1 MMRFFKVSLLVTVFC
16 FSSISW
22 SKDLTS
28 RLGVGFS
35 DNFSESLPSLHVKY
49 YSSLETAFSAA
60 LGVDTDKDNS
70 KFGFLA
76 KVYRTIFMEDNLN
89 FYMGAGAGLLSQE
102 ISGSNSS
109 GFELNGYAGVEF
121 FLPGLDSLGLS
132 FEMGVGVSS
141 PSSGTRFRTIG
152 QTAGVVFYF

>member
-1 MMRFFKVSLLVTVFC
+1 MFLRGAVVCLLICMGFQVH
-16 FSSISW
+16 

-35 DNFSESLPSLHVKY
+35 DNLSETLPSLYVKY
-49 YSSLETAFSAA
+49 YSSMETAFSAS
-60 LGVDTDKDNS
+60 LGVDTKKDQS

-102 ISGSNSS
+102 EAGTNSS
-109 GFELNGYAGVEF
+109 GFELNGFAGVEF
-121 FLPGLDSLGLS
+121 FLPGLDSLGFS
-132 FEMGVGVSS
+132 VEMGMGVSS
-141 PSSGTRFRTIG
+141 PASGTRFRTIG